1 MVIVMRFVT
10 GHKKITV
17 GHLTSEH
24 HECLT
29 ATHHNKRKNVKVKS
43 FEKWITAFCLTAVM
57 TITSWR

>member
-43 FEKWITAFCLTAVM
+43 FEK
-57 TITSWR
+57 